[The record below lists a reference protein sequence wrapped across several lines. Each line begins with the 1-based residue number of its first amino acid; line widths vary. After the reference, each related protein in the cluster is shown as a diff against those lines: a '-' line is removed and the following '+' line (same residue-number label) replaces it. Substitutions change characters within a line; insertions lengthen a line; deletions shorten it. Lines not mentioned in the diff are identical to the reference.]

1 MARDKLFKRSL
12 LQAKKG
18 VNVGYQIAVKKIF
31 RNYENSSKKISKTI
45 IKKHF

>member
-18 VNVGYQIAVKKIF
+18 VNVGYQIAVKK
-31 RNYENSSKKISKTI
+31 SSKIMKILW
-45 IKKHF
+45 KKYQKL